1 MWDPREKNY
10 YEVIEN
16 NQLPSINKNERWK
29 DSEKWYNYYMLL
41 VKVGVYLNSLKNSIF
56 CFVKKWIP
64 KDVIILLEMFFWT
77 NLQ

>member
-29 DSEKWYNYYMLL
+29 DSEKW
-41 VKVGVYLNSLKNSIF
+41 
-56 CFVKKWIP
+56 
-64 KDVIILLEMFFWT
+64 
-77 NLQ
+77 